1 MPYPPPSADEAVMQ
15 RGFLV
20 LLFLAGSACSGNAR
34 EPVPPP
40 LHPKESSAVTD
51 DPGPGV
57 DINYQTNRITR
68 RDPAGRVLWT
78 LELSGNLLGSHRE
91 PHALHDA
98 NRLYLSHAEGIT
110 ALDSRTGKLVWHA
123 KGPGDRLYL
132 KGRLLLATECS
143 CGADIVKQ
151 GRWLIARATDTGAQ
165 VFKVALPASGF
176 DPWPIREVTGLF
188 LVQACDLF
196 SSKGTA
202 LLIDQQGKVCHRFDR
217 PVLDG
222 MSLGE
227 DRVFLTS
234 HNIFRVRAAG
244 KEVWSIRLDQRED
257 LDGGGLVAIPG
268 GDLLSFQFG
277 GIHDSGVCVLR
288 IDPRKG
294 KVAWMVKCAP
304 LGVGHS
310 KYRHQ
315 ATVRIDGQRVRVTS
329 RGSFGSFVE
338 VLDLKTGKQLA
349 REGTKLEE

>member
-1 MPYPPPSADEAVMQ
+1 MS
-15 RGFLV
+15 RNLLV
-20 LLFLAGSACSGNAR
+20 LLFLAGSTCSGNAR

-40 LHPKESSAVTD
+40 LHPNECRTVTD

-57 DINYQTNRITR
+57 EINYQTARITR

-78 LELSGNLLGSHRE
+78 TELGGSLLGLHRE

-98 NRLYLSHAEGIT
+98 NRLYLTRSDGIT

-123 KGPGDRLYL
+123 KGPGDRLHL
-132 KGRLLLATECS
+132 KGKLLLATECS
-143 CGADIVKQ
+143 CGADVVKQ
-151 GRWLIARATDTGAQ
+151 GRWLIARATDTGAE
-165 VFKVALPASGF
+165 VFKVALPASGY
-176 DPWPIREVTGLF
+176 DPWPIREVAGLF
-188 LVQACDLF
+188 LVQAFDLF
-196 SSKGTA
+196 SSKGA
-202 LLIDQQGKVCHRFDR
+202 AFLIDQKGKVCHRFDR
-217 PVLDG
+217 PVQDG

-227 DRVFLTS
+227 DRVFLTT

-244 KEVWSIRLDQRED
+244 KEVWSIRLDRREE
-257 LDGGGLVAIPG
+257 LDGGGLVATPG

-277 GIHDSGVCVLR
+277 GIHDSGVRVLR

-294 KVAWMVKCAP
+294 KVDWMVKCAP

-315 ATVRIDGQRVRVTS
+315 ASVKIDGQRVRVTS

-349 REGTKLEE
+349 RESSKPEE